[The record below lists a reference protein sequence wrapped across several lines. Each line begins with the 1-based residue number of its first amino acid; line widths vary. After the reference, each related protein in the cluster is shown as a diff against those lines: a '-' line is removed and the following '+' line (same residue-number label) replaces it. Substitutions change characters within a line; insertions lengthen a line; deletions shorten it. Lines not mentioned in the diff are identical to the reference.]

1 MFGTLGNFLLNWIVF
16 SALYALTAIGFT
28 IIFGVGNV
36 LNLAHGA
43 SITIGAFLT
52 LSWHGSLAG
61 SLPDAAALLVVF
73 AAGLLVVAA
82 FNLVL
87 YLVFVRGLERVYDTG
102 EQVSLTVMVVTLIA
116 ALVVEE
122 AVRLQFGTQTRS
134 VPEFVDGVVPGTNVE
149 MNLLVGFVASWLVI
163 GGLFLFLDRSR
174 LGKALVAASMS
185 RRGAEIVGIDIR
197 RLYVVT
203 WVIAGVLAGV
213 AGVFLGSFQ
222 GASPTMGRNPL
233 VISFAIVVLG
243 GLGSVKGSVI
253 AAYVIGLL
261 EIGTTT
267 FVDPSAT
274 GLTAFLVIVLVL
286 LVRPEGLY
294 GRELQVG
301 NR

>member
-1 MFGTLGNFLLNWIVF
+1 MFSTISNFFLNWVVF

-28 IIFGVGNV
+28 LIFGVGGV

-52 LSWHGSLAG
+52 LTWYSSVAG
-61 SLPDAAALLVVF
+61 WLPDTAALLVVCV
-73 AAGLLVVAA
+73 AGLLVVAM

-87 YLVFVRGLERVYDTG
+87 YLVFVRGLERVYETA

-122 AVRLQFGTQTRS
+122 TTRLQFGTQARS
-134 VPEFVDGVVPGTNVE
+134 VPDFVGGTVPGTNVE
-149 MNLLVGFVASWLVI
+149 MNLLVGFVVSWLVI

-185 RRGAEIVGIDIR
+185 RRGAEIVGVDIR
-197 RLYVVT
+197 RLYLLT
-203 WVIAGVLAGV
+203 WVIAGVLAGI

-222 GASPTMGRNPL
+222 GASPTMGRSPL

-253 AAYVIGLL
+253 AAYAIGLL

-267 FVDPSAT
+267 FIDPSAT

-286 LVRPEGLY
+286 LVRPSGLY

-301 NR
+301 Q

>member
-1 MFGTLGNFLLNWIVF
+1 MFSTISNFFLNWVVF

-28 IIFGVGNV
+28 LIFGVGGV

-43 SITIGAFLT
+43 SITMGAFLT
-52 LSWHGSLAG
+52 LAWYRSVSGW
-61 SLPDAAALLVVF
+61 LPDTAALLVVF
-73 AAGLLVVAA
+73 VAGLLVVAV

-87 YLVFVRGLERVYDTG
+87 YLVFVRGLERVYETA

-122 AVRLQFGTQTRS
+122 TTRLQFGTQARS
-134 VPEFVDGVVPGTNVE
+134 VPDFVGGTVPGTNVE
-149 MNLLVGFVASWLVI
+149 MNLLVGFVVSWLVI

-185 RRGAEIVGIDIR
+185 RRGAEIVGVDIR
-197 RLYVVT
+197 RLYLLT
-203 WVIAGVLAGV
+203 WVIAGVLAGI

-222 GASPTMGRNPL
+222 GASPTMGRSPL

-253 AAYVIGLL
+253 AAYAIGLL

-267 FVDPSAT
+267 FIDPSAT

-286 LVRPEGLY
+286 LVRPSGLY

-301 NR
+301 Q

>member
-1 MFGTLGNFLLNWIVF
+1 MLTTLSNFFLNWIVF

-28 IIFGVGNV
+28 IIFGVGGV

-52 LSWHGSLAG
+52 LSWHGSVAG
-61 SLPDAAALLVVF
+61 SLPDTAAL
-73 AAGLLVVAA
+73 LLVVAA
-82 FNLVL
+82 GLAVVAVFNLLL
-87 YLVFVRGLERVYDTG
+87 YLVFVRGLERVYDTA
-102 EQVSLTVMVVTLIA
+102 EQVSLTVMVVTLIG
-116 ALVVEE
+116 ALFVEE
-122 AVRLQFGTQTRS
+122 TARLWFGSQARS
-134 VPEFVDGVVPGTNVE
+134 VPNFIGGVVPGTNVE
-149 MNLLVGFVASWLVI
+149 MNLLVGFVVSWLVI
-163 GGLFLFLDRSR
+163 GGLFLFLDRSK
-174 LGKALVAASMS
+174 LGKALVAASMN
-185 RRGAEIVGIDIR
+185 RRGAEIVGVNIR

-222 GASPTMGRNPL
+222 GASPTMGRSPL

-267 FVDPSAT
+267 FIDPSAT

-301 NR
+301 DR